1 MEGPVLRLAS
11 CSILGAVAVLALA
24 HPAAAQQTADP
35 NAQQMQMMGQIVIA
49 TGIPRPMAPGR

>member
-11 CSILGAVAVLALA
+11 CSILGAVA
-24 HPAAAQQTADP
+24 AQQTADP
-35 NAQQMQMMGQIVIA
+35 SARQMQMMGQIVIA